1 MWQTGKLLSN
11 PLLDSVAAVSV
22 GVVGNELLLDLDYD
36 EDSIADVDMNVV
48 MTGQG
53 RLVEVQATAEG
64 TPFSL
69 ARMNSMVRLAQRG
82 IKIVQQIQMEAV
94 KEVAEQV

>member
-1 MWQTGKLLSN
+1 VATGKLLSN
-11 PLLDSVAAVSV
+11 PLFDSVAAVSV
-22 GVVGNELLLDLDYD
+22 GVVGTELLLDLDYD
-36 EDSIADVDMNVV
+36 EDSNADVDMNVV

-69 ARMNSMVRLAQRG
+69 ARMNSLVRLAQKG
-82 IKIVQQIQMEAV
+82 IKTIQQIQMEAV
-94 KEVAEQV
+94 KQV

>member
-1 MWQTGKLLSN
+1 VAAGKLLSN
-11 PLLDSVAAVSV
+11 PLVDSVAAVSV
-22 GVVGNELLLDLDYD
+22 GVVGNELLLDLDYN
-36 EDSIADVDMNVV
+36 EDSNADVDMNVV
-48 MTGQG
+48 MTGRG

-82 IKIVQQIQMEAV
+82 IKIVQQIQIEAV
-94 KEVAEQV
+94 KEAMKQV